1 MSFPVHL
8 PAALGSAGT
17 SSQCGPRSAGDMRP
31 LCRSGPRQRISVET
45 IYGHLITIDPGP
57 SCAVA
62 TVTSAELPPPTARS
76 PQRHLAITGRSEFE
90 LAARSAGL
98 PKLRFGDLKL
108 FEPIAFGRISRYVTV
123 TSAHRAYCGPPGSRF
138 PATPRSC
145 YAPPATTAMRRSCPS
160 GPAVASWRRR
170 PATRAAA
177 VPVSASMSLRST
189 RGA

>member
-17 SSQCGPRSAGDMRP
+17 SSHCGPRSAGEMRP

-62 TVTSAELPPPTARS
+62 TGNQCGTAATHS
-76 PQRHLAITGRSEFE
+76 KITTTALAITGRSEFE

-98 PKLRFGDLKL
+98 PKLRFGVIRVIEDQITTLWPYNARYTGDPRSIFRKRYTEMITRVSLDLNGPVAYRPA
-108 FEPIAFGRISRYVTV
+108 EPVTLCDK
-123 TSAHRAYCGPPGSRF
+123 SAVEAVSGLPPGRCRF
-138 PATPRSC
+138 SSC
-145 YAPPATTAMRRSCPS
+145 S
-160 GPAVASWRRR
+160 
-170 PATRAAA
+170 
-177 VPVSASMSLRST
+177 
-189 RGA
+189 